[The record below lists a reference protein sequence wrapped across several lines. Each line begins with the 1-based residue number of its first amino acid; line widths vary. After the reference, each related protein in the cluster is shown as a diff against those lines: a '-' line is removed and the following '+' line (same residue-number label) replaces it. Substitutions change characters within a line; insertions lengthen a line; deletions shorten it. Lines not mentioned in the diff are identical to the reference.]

1 VDGFNILHSTDS
13 GANWTKL
20 NVTASIPNPDNAYEP
35 KKYGA
40 TSIALGKAPAGA
52 KYSASIYIV
61 GVIDGTWGVHRSD
74 DGGVTWTRF
83 NDDLHQYGGIG
94 TLAADQNVPG
104 RLYMSGAARGVL
116 FSY

>member
-1 VDGFNILHSTDS
+1 
-13 GANWTKL
+13 
-20 NVTASIPNPDNAYEP
+20 
-35 KKYGA
+35 
-40 TSIALGKAPAGA
+40 
-52 KYSASIYIV
+52 
-61 GVIDGTWGVHRSD
+61 VHRSD

-94 TLAADQNVPG
+94 TLAADQTVPG